1 MKTKYYEKWVSDN
14 GEITFHPL
22 DLDMQVVVEN
32 YGELHSHL
40 IRMKRSHAE
49 EVEGLNLQLE
59 NIKKKRDKLWNQ
71 LKKEKKRVK

>member
-22 DLDMQVVVEN
+22 EIDMQVIVEN
-32 YGELHSHL
+32 YGELNSHC

-49 EVEGLNLQLE
+49 EIENLNFQLE
-59 NIKKKRDKLWNQ
+59 NVKKKRDKLWMQ
-71 LKKEKKRVK
+71 LKEAKKRVK